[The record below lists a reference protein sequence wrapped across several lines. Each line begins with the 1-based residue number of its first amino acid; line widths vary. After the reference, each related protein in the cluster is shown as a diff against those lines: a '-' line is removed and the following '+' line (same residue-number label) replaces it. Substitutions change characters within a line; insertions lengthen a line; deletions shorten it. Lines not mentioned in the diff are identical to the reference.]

1 MKAPHKALQL
11 MAFASV
17 FALQQQEKLCLRLR
31 PCGVCVVS
39 AVKSLHSHRR
49 QAWTHPQLP
58 RK

>member
-17 FALQQQEKLCLRLR
+17 FALLEQENLCWRLR

-39 AVKSLHSHRR
+39 AVKALHSHRP
-49 QAWTHPQLP
+49 H
-58 RK
+58 